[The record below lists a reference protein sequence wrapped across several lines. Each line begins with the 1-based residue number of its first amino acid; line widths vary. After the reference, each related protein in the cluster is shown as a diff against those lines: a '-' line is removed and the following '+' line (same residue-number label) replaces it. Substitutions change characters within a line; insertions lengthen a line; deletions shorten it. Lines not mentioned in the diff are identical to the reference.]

1 MAKGS
6 KITTTDM
13 QMRVLNGFDRQL
25 RLSGQFTSGLMR
37 NEPVSNWKTAPVTT
51 ATTRL
56 TGADRR
62 IAKLKAQIADM
73 DRKADYRS
81 YGK

>member
-37 NEPVSNWKTAPVTT
+37 NEPVSNWKTATVTT

>member
-37 NEPVSNWKTAPVTT
+37 NEPVSKWKTAPVTT
-51 ATTRL
+51 ATTGL
-56 TGADRR
+56 TGADLR

>member
-13 QMRVLNGFDRQL
+13 QMRVLNGFDREL
-25 RLSGQFTSGLMR
+25 RLSGHFTSGLMR
-37 NEPVSNWKTAPVTT
+37 NEPKSNWKTPPATST
-51 ATTRL
+51 AKL
-56 TGADRR
+56 SAADRR
-62 IAKLKAQIADM
+62 IAAIKAEIAAM
-73 DRKADYRS
+73 DQKADYRK

>member
-13 QMRVLNGFDRQL
+13 QMRVLNGFDREL
-25 RLSGQFTSGLMR
+25 RLSGNFTSGLMR
-37 NEPVSNWKTAPVTT
+37 NEPVSKWKTAPSAST
-51 ATTRL
+51 AKL
-56 TGADRR
+56 SAADRR
-62 IAKLKAQIADM
+62 IANIKAEIAEM
-73 DRKADYRS
+73 DRKAGYRS

>member
-13 QMRVLNGFDRQL
+13 QMRVLNGFDREL
-25 RLSGQFTSGLMR
+25 RLSGHFTSGLMR
-37 NEPVSNWKTAPVTT
+37 NEPKSNWKTAPT
-51 ATTRL
+51 ASSTAKL
-56 TGADRR
+56 SAADRR
-62 IAKLKAQIADM
+62 IANIKAEIAEM
-73 DRKADYRS
+73 DRKAGYRS

>member
-13 QMRVLNGFDRQL
+13 QMRVLNGFDREL
-25 RLSGQFTSGLMR
+25 RLAGHFTSGLMR
-37 NEPVSNWKTAPVTT
+37 NEPKGNWKTPPTT
-51 ATTRL
+51 ASTAKL
-56 TGADRR
+56 SAADRR
-62 IAKLKAQIADM
+62 IAAIKAEIAEI
-73 DRKADYRS
+73 DRKADYRK